1 MEMQDRIAVKAG
13 ELFLRYGIRSISMD
27 EIASQLGISK
37 KTIYQFYA
45 DKDSLVQR
53 VVDSML
59 SDNENE
65 CFNTRN
71 ASENP
76 VHEMFIALDMVQDLL
91 KVTNSTVVYDLQ
103 KYHPSAYKKLAD
115 HQHKFWFA
123 LITENLEEGKRLQ
136 LYRQDLDVEIVARFR
151 LATVFMIFNPYFTT
165 GMGKTP
171 LTKAMEEITILF
183 LYGITTSKG
192 QKLIQKYQ
200 NR

>member
-45 DKDSLVQR
+45 DKDALVQR
-53 VVDSML
+53 VVDATL

-71 ASENP
+71 TSENP
-76 VHEMFIALDMVQDLL
+76 VHEMFIALDMLQDLL
-91 KVTNSTVVYDLQ
+91 KVTNPAVVYDLQ
-103 KYHPSAYKKLAD
+103 KYHPSTYKKLTD
-115 HQHKFWFA
+115 HQHKFWFE

-136 LYRQDLDVEIVARFR
+136 LYRQDLDVEIIARFR
-151 LATVFMIFNPYFTT
+151 LATVFMIFNPDFTT
-165 GMGKTP
+165 GLGKIS
-171 LTKAMEEITILF
+171 LTKTMEEITILF
-183 LYGITTSKG
+183 LYGITTLKG